1 MEECDSSQHRTQHGI
16 RGSDNNGAV
25 INDSHPGAV
34 VFRDNSNK
42 EGILSIFEK
51 GERGVNGPFV
61 LISSKKDMFT
71 GCTET
76 TEHFSAAVRGA
87 GGVESVPKR
96 MMSDFLPAP

>member
-1 MEECDSSQHRTQHGI
+1 M
-16 RGSDNNGAV
+16 
-25 INDSHPGAV
+25 INDTHPGAV

-61 LISSKKDMFT
+61 LISNKKDMFT

-76 TEHFSAAVRGA
+76 T
-87 GGVESVPKR
+87 
-96 MMSDFLPAP
+96 